1 MGCDY
6 RADAPLSSEA
16 MPKSRS
22 KRQPRQPP
30 PKAKPKQSPSWMG
43 PLFFLL
49 LLTGVAIIIT
59 NYLSLY
65 GGTSHPVLTW
75 VGIALMFG
83 ALALSTRW
91 H

>member
-1 MGCDY
+1 MT
-6 RADAPLSSEA
+6 ASFAPAGNEGMSVHFSS
-16 MPKSRS
+16 S
-22 KRQPRQPP
+22 
-30 PKAKPKQSPSWMG
+30 
-43 PLFFLL
+43 
-49 LLTGVAIIIT
+49 GVAIIIT

>member
-1 MGCDY
+1 
-6 RADAPLSSEA
+6 

-22 KRQPRQPP
+22 KRQTRQPP
-30 PKAKPKQSPSWMG
+30 PKAKPKQSPPWVG

-49 LLTGVAIIIT
+49 LLTGVAVIIT

-65 GGTSHPVLTW
+65 GGTSHAYLLW
-75 VGIALMFG
+75 VGLGLIAG